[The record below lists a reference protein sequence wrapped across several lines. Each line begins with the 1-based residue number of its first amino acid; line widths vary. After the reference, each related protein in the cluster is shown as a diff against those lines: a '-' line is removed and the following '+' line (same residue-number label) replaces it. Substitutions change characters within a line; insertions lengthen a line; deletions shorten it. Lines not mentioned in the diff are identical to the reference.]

1 MRKKQ
6 HGKYAREVYRKVNF
20 FAPMMATI
28 TRCIYLESIGKIK
41 SYIKNDT
48 IYYQL
53 IEKNR

>member
-1 MRKKQ
+1 M
-6 HGKYAREVYRKVNF
+6 ANMPNTYRKVNF
-20 FAPMMATI
+20 FAPFMATI